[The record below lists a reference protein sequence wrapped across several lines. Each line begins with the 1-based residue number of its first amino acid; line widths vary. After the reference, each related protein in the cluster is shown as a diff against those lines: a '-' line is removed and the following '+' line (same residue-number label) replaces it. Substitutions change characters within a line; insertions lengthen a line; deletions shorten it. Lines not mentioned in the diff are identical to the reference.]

1 MIQVSFLYPQLLLL
15 LLSIPIFIFIYF
27 LGSLYNQRKSL
38 VFPNFEAMK
47 RISGGEV
54 FSRNFIVL
62 YLNLIMLCLLVLG
75 IAGMIIV
82 LDTKSSSFSYVFAID
97 NSGSMATTDV
107 SPNRLQAAKSF
118 AKSFVDKLSLV
129 EMGVIGFSGDAT
141 IMQEL
146 DASKLKTKLAIDSIE
161 FGKVGGTNIYNAVI
175 GANEIFG
182 TKKLKSIILITD
194 GQSNVGGVDKILS
207 YANKRNIII
216 HTIAVGTVEGGEGSL
231 GFISKLDEDFLKAL
245 SFNTGGRFFSAQDV
259 GALDEI
265 LFNLGRTTTKIS
277 LNISTYLLIGSLIIL
292 LFNWILYNFRF
303 KTMP

>member
-15 LLSIPIFIFIYF
+15 LLSIPLFILIYF
-27 LGSLYNQRKSL
+27 LGGLYNQRKSL
-38 VFPNFEAMK
+38 VFPNFDAMK

-54 FSRNFIVL
+54 FSRNFIIL
-62 YLNLIMLCLLVLG
+62 YSNILILGLLVLG
-75 IAGMIIV
+75 IAGMTLV
-82 LDTKSSSFSYVFAID
+82 LDTRSSSFSYVFAID

-107 SPNRLQAAKSF
+107 LPNRLQAAKGF
-118 AKSFVDKLSLV
+118 AKKFVDKLSLV
-129 EMGVIGFSGDAT
+129 EMGVIEFSGDAV
-141 IMQEL
+141 IRQEL

-161 FGKVGGTNIYNAVI
+161 FGEIGGTNIYNAVI
-175 GANEIFG
+175 GANKLFG
-182 TKKLKSIILITD
+182 TKKLKAIILITD

-207 YANKRNIII
+207 YANRRSIII

-245 SFNTGGRFFSAQDV
+245 SFNTGGRFFSAQDA
-259 GALDEI
+259 GELDEI
-265 LFNLGRTTTKIS
+265 LFDLGRTTITIS
-277 LNISTYLLIGSLIIL
+277 LNISTYLLIGSLVIF